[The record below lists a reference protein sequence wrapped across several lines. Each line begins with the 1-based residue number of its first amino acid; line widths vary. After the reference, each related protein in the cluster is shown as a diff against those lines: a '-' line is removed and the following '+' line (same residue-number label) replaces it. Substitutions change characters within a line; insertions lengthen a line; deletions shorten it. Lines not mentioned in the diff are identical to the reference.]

1 MTIFI
6 APIGDN
12 TDHVI
17 GWLAEESR
25 GVHILWLIHSKK
37 NKKHDFP
44 KIAKKLSADLKPAY
58 PRLEIKLKTID
69 NPFEIDS
76 TMDAIHE
83 IILEEEDVKDPPSR
97 SDFTLNITG
106 GTKVIAAA
114 TMLAA
119 TWYSTKADYV
129 LEPQP
134 DDPKDKQ
141 YVVHLPIKPIGV
153 ARTNHSYM
161 QLLKMINESK
171 YYIENTPKG
180 VKKEITE
187 GKITRVE
194 LKGKIKKVEETKMT
208 SSKKILVE
216 RSIENIVPILENEGL
231 IEIFNSVE
239 HYVYKD
245 KKGHQHVLEKGTI
258 VQKKNKIKML
268 KIGIKNEVEWI
279 EWENIDK
286 DTKKVIGYQIT
297 SSGKRI
303 VKDAILSDVLK
314 S

>member
-1 MTIFI
+1 MTIYI

-12 TDHVI
+12 TDHVLS
-17 GWLAEESR
+17 WLAEASGR
-25 GVHILWLIHSKK
+25 VHILWLIHSKPG
-37 NKKHDFP
+37 KKDFL

-58 PRLEIKLKTID
+58 PRLKIKLKTID

-83 IILEEEDVKDPPSR
+83 IILKEEDVKEPPSR

-106 GTKVIAAA
+106 GTKAIAAA

-119 TWYSTKADYV
+119 TWYGTKADYV

-134 DDPKDKQ
+134 DDPQDKQ
-141 YVVHLPIKPIGV
+141 YVVHLPIKPMGV

-161 QLLKMINESK
+161 ALLKMINDSE
-171 YYIENTPKG
+171 YYIDTPKG
-180 VKKEITE
+180 IDHQITK
-187 GKITRVE
+187 GKTTRVE
-194 LKGKIKKVEETKMT
+194 LIGNIEKIKETKMT
-208 SSKKILVE
+208 SSKKILNK

-245 KKGHQHVLEKGTI
+245 KTGKQHIIDENTKI
-258 VQKKNKIKML
+258 QKKNKTILIK
-268 KIGIKNEVEWI
+268 IENKNEVEWI
-279 EWENIDK
+279 EWKNIDK